1 MWKKGYKSGSG
12 GRGEPGKGDEGDGRV
27 AIVLS
32 DQNFPACLPA
42 VSGKCLV
49 VIRQEDALLSDLVL
63 RCLPKQRE
71 KSLPS
76 KGDL

>member
-1 MWKKGYKSGSG
+1 VG
-12 GRGEPGKGDEGDGRV
+12 GDGRV

-49 VIRQEDALLSDLVL
+49 VIRQEDALLSDLGLLFAKMVGKEYAIPRGSVIL
-63 RCLPKQRE
+63 IGSLTHLLKQ
-71 KSLPS
+71 
-76 KGDL
+76 G